1 MSAPMCDSTV
11 PVGHAESH
19 LTGHGH
25 PIQPIKVRGKIY
37 VDYTYG

>member
-1 MSAPMCDSTV
+1 MSAPTCNSTV
-11 PVGHAESH
+11 HVGHEELH

-25 PIQPIKVRGKIY
+25 PIDPIKVRGKIY